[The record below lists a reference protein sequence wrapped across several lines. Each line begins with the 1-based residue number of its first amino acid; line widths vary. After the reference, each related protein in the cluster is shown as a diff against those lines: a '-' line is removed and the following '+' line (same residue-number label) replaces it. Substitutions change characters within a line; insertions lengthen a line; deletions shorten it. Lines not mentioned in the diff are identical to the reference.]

1 MHIWCSLVCNSN
13 SPVMLLSFRTLK
25 SKRGIRDGWSEGGFY
40 ANYHLHTCW
49 KLGVNLFFFFFTNV
63 RWVAL
68 LKLLCSV
75 CFLELFLVRGGSQDQ
90 TVTRHTDGLTP
101 SMSFRVLYWRLFE
114 ALLWLLCGQIL
125 FWCTWSICVL
135 SMRLVFTSFRCSLQL
150 AFLSEHYLFLFCLLS
165 LTRGHLH
172 DCEIFSLNR
181 TEFNMNGA

>member
-1 MHIWCSLVCNSN
+1 MERRWVLCKLSSAY
-13 SPVMLLSFRTLK
+13 MLKIR
-25 SKRGIRDGWSEGGFY
+25 SKFV
-40 ANYHLHTCW
+40 L
-49 KLGVNLFFFFFTNV
+49 FTNV
-63 RWVAL
+63 RRVAL

-101 SMSFRVLYWRLFE
+101 SMSFRVLNWTLFE

-125 FWCTWSICVL
+125 FWCTWSICAL

-165 LTRGHLH
+165 LKRGHLH

-181 TEFNMNGA
+181 TEFNLNSA